1 MAARDQKI
9 SQPTHSYPQMR
20 YRSVFDTNFNV
31 ISATNQLCMWSKCY
45 PNCILFIGHSKR
57 QPYIVDSIKIYFIC
71 NQFALNF
78 QKQKPKKKKRTN
90 DHSWHRRQNNIKQ
103 NTLKVEKRQRQKK
116 HWHILYCASDCK
128 CARWPKLWFLF
139 LTKIQCSWTKKV
151 SSFSERSMWFRFFLH
166 NNFFL

>member
-78 QKQKPKKKKRTN
+78 QKQKPKKKTN
-90 DHSWHRRQNNIKQ
+90 ERPFMTQKAKQ
-103 NTLKVEKRQRQKK
+103 YQTKHIESRKKTKTKETLAYTILCKWLQMCKVTKIVIFVFDKNSVFVNKE
-116 HWHILYCASDCK
+116 SV
-128 CARWPKLWFLF
+128 FLF
-139 LTKIQCSWTKKV
+139 GTINV
-151 SSFSERSMWFRFFLH
+151 I
-166 NNFFL
+166 